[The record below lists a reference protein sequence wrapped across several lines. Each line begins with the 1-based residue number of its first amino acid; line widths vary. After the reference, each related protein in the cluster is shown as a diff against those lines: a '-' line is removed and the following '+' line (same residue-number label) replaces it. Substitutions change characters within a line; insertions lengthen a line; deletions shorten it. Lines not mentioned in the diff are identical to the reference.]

1 MALHSTSRT
10 YLPLTRSHDLT
21 PSTVA
26 VLMKLSIR
34 ATDTLGRA
42 VSNSTII
49 RALLRYAERQDPTW
63 LRDHLFP
70 CIEQEL
76 NSGIRVGKK
85 KSE

>member
-1 MALHSTSRT
+1 MALRTTSRT
-10 YLPLTRSHDLT
+10 YLPFTRSHDLT
-21 PSTVA
+21 PPTAA
-26 VLMKLSIR
+26 VLMRLSIA
-34 ATDTLGRA
+34 ATDSLGRA

-76 NSGIRVGKK
+76 QHGRQERKNAL
-85 KSE
+85 

>member
-1 MALHSTSRT
+1 MALHITSKRH
-10 YLPLTRSHDLT
+10 LFLTRSYDLT
-21 PSTVA
+21 SPTA
-26 VLMKLSIR
+26 ALLMKLSIE

-76 NSGIRVGKK
+76 QHGRQERKN
-85 KSE
+85 EL